1 MGFSVTFLDK
11 SFCVAYIIYITQ
23 RKRKN
28 ETMNKLPNIFTAAL
42 ITFSLNTFAGN
53 CPALSG
59 EFTIGSSQNADFSSI
74 QQASD
79 ALTCGG
85 VSSPVIFHIENGIY
99 NEKVTLSNIP
109 GASAL
114 NTIVF
119 DSKSGERTDVIVA
132 NKTSDATIVLNG
144 TSYVSFENITVDHK
158 AATYGNCVRAEG
170 KTNHLAFKSVIFDG
184 VETDAKGTASA
195 VVYMTATA
203 AKNDVSM
210 HDCEINNGSIGLSK
224 SGVSAEDMDT
234 KTSISGNLFFNQ
246 TEAGISMGFED
257 APEIANNVVS
267 SVGNNTA
274 YTAIALNSAANQII
288 VTKNVINAPNGST
301 GLALTNCN
309 AQPTNLGQIVNNSIV
324 AGNSGISINGSTD
337 NQILNFNRVKLSI
350 NGGGKTYYAN
360 SGTGNNI
367 NMMNNIFFDMT
378 TGAYTII
385 GNSYKDFFN
394 QLPSQSNPDMQASA
408 NGIMVEKVS
417 PIK

>member
-1 MGFSVTFLDK
+1 
-11 SFCVAYIIYITQ
+11 
-23 RKRKN
+23 
-28 ETMNKLPNIFTAAL
+28 MNKLPNIFTAAL
-42 ITFSLNTFAGN
+42 ITLSINTFAGN

-109 GASAL
+109 GVSAL

-119 DSKSGERTDVIVA
+119 DSKSGERTDVIVS

-144 TSYVSFENITVDHK
+144 TSYVSFENITIDHK

-170 KTNHLAFKSVIFDG
+170 KTKHLTFKNVIFDG
-184 VETDAKGTASA
+184 VETEAKGVNSA
-195 VVYMTATA
+195 VVYLTATA
-203 AKNDVSM
+203 AKNDFNM
-210 HDCEINNGSIGLSK
+210 HDCELNNGSIGLSK
-224 SGVSAEDMDT
+224 SGVSAEDMDS
-234 KTSISGNLFFNQ
+234 KTSITGNLFFNQ
-246 TEAGISMGFED
+246 SETGLSLAFED
-257 APEIANNVVS
+257 APEVANNVVS
-267 SVGNNTA
+267 SVSNYKG
-274 YTAIALNSAANQII
+274 YTAIALNAAANQII
-288 VTKNVINAPNGST
+288 VTKNVVNAPNGST

-309 AQPTNLGQIVNNSIV
+309 AQPTSLGQITNNSIV
-324 AGNSGISINGSTD
+324 AGNSGISINGNTD
-337 NQILNFNRVKLSI
+337 NQLLNFNRVKLSI
-350 NGGGKTYYAN
+350 NASGKTYYAN

-367 NMMNNIFFDMT
+367 NMMNNIFYDMT
-378 TGAYTII
+378 TGGYTVI

-394 QLPSQSNPDMQASA
+394 QLPGQSNPDMQASA
-408 NGIMVEKVS
+408 NGIMVEKVT